1 MPAILLSTLSILLL
15 PFLLVTNFKS
25 LPLVYSFQLLPSL
38 YRLLRPRL
46 SRNTQQP
53 TNQSLVSP
61 HPINTLSPI
70 YYPALP
76 SLFRPHTTHTHCPI
90 PEIDLNLHKSN
101 STFFTDADLSRARLL
116 SHLLGPALAS
126 IGGMPILA
134 AVQARFLREIRP
146 FQRYSVSTRILAW
159 DQRSV
164 FTVTYFLKGKGYSI
178 EEVDLGFLGGGGGGG
193 PAAVLADEKL
203 RKGVLAVLVSRY
215 VVKCGRVTVSP
226 VDVFKRAGLLVDE
239 HGHEGDVGQ
248 STGKDCD
255 GSTIEKKG
263 GSKICSTGIEAR
275 SHPKDE
281 EVWSADRVEK
291 MMGSAMAFIGEC
303 ML

>member
-46 SRNTQQP
+46 SRNTTTPQQQP
-53 TNQSLVSP
+53 TNQTLVSP
-61 HPINTLSPI
+61 HPINTLNPI
-70 YYPALP
+70 SYPALP

-126 IGGMPILA
+126 MGGMPILA

-164 FTVTYFLKGKGYSI
+164 FTVTYFLRGKGYSI
-178 EEVDLGFLGGGGGGG
+178 EE
-193 PAAVLADEKL
+193 
-203 RKGVLAVLVSRY
+203 GVLAVLVSRY

-226 VDVFKRAGLLVDE
+226 VEVFKQAGLLVDE
-239 HGHEGDVGQ
+239 HGHEGDVCQ
-248 STGKDCD
+248 STGKDFD
-255 GSTIEKKG
+255 GSIIEEKR
-263 GSKICSTGIEAR
+263 GSKICSTGIEVR